1 MKKIAIL
8 LAAVLT
14 ASAGYAQQTEE
25 TTPNRILVTNTAG
38 NYTGYVIDYLSD
50 ISFARVD
57 GEVLANIEIDEVNLT
72 EMTLSITRTPECF
85 SYKLAVLPQ
94 VTANRLTDDVS
105 AIKYINSLPSG
116 QVPVLYEDY
125 DKGTLSG
132 IELNPE
138 SDYTIFTIGIDRY
151 GVEAGVA
158 RASFSTPAPEIE
170 GNPHVD
176 IKVTETTRYSFTVLF
191 QPNEDVQNY
200 WILSGEKGTMQAQYE
215 MFAPMFGFSN
225 FSDMIKMWG
234 VACEDEYEF
243 TWSQMAPNTEYEV
256 FVAMTD
262 VRGSFAPYE
271 VYEVATDAL
280 GGSGDAYVDIEV
292 GNYELTEWED
302 GMGPALTVSYTPN
315 NQSSCYRMA
324 IYSASYYNENS
335 EECNQELCSDP
346 WMPTSNWF
354 QYEAVTY
361 DYRIEPANEIV
372 IIAAAKNGDG
382 VWGEV
387 NVVNYTTPDSLDG
400 YEPASVQK
408 AIKARGNV
416 KNAVSL
422 SKGVIPQIKTVA
434 NKMQLRQK

>member
-138 SDYTIFTIGIDRY
+138 LQNEQVFGQPLCGIKIERLVCFIAHKLDSFLGGVLLRFLFACTYARSDY
-151 GVEAGVA
+151 
-158 RASFSTPAPEIE
+158 
-170 GNPHVD
+170 
-176 IKVTETTRYSFTVLF
+176 
-191 QPNEDVQNY
+191 
-200 WILSGEKGTMQAQYE
+200 LS
-215 MFAPMFGFSN
+215 
-225 FSDMIKMWG
+225 
-234 VACEDEYEF
+234 V
-243 TWSQMAPNTEYEV
+243 
-256 FVAMTD
+256 
-262 VRGSFAPYE
+262 
-271 VYEVATDAL
+271 
-280 GGSGDAYVDIEV
+280 
-292 GNYELTEWED
+292 
-302 GMGPALTVSYTPN
+302 
-315 NQSSCYRMA
+315 
-324 IYSASYYNENS
+324 
-335 EECNQELCSDP
+335 
-346 WMPTSNWF
+346 
-354 QYEAVTY
+354 
-361 DYRIEPANEIV
+361 
-372 IIAAAKNGDG
+372 
-382 VWGEV
+382 
-387 NVVNYTTPDSLDG
+387 
-400 YEPASVQK
+400 
-408 AIKARGNV
+408 
-416 KNAVSL
+416 
-422 SKGVIPQIKTVA
+422 
-434 NKMQLRQK
+434 